1 MHRGLSPRE
10 HIMVQKEHCL
20 KTYLVVSHGLAWVL
34 LGLILFLCGCASGT
48 SRKTSSMKSAKSVK
62 SSAAE
67 FSSRNQSLLAL
78 YSAEIETA
86 ADRIIFE
93 SPSVRRQALL
103 WKAEAIPV
111 LQTSLLNTDPV
122 AAALDT
128 WAFLFQ
134 MSAYMQQPVVKDGF
148 GESHPIVVETL
159 RKMETQM
166 EQLVLT
172 AAPTAKIPALRERVT
187 SWAEAHP
194 AQAGLASRQS
204 IGPELIRRAGESELG
219 RLASLKALSV
229 GLGDFTARLDSY
241 NAYLPK
247 QARWQ
252 AELALIDL
260 TTHNPEV
267 TNAISSL
274 GVLSN
279 ALAKSSSGMKRMPEL
294 LGQARATALADIEGQ
309 RVDAQAFFRAER
321 LDTMETLKQE
331 RIATVAALDG
341 ERLAAVADLRKE
353 RQIVLDAL
361 HDERVAMTDDLH
373 AASEKALRAF
383 DANSRSLIDHF
394 FLRAA
399 ELVLLTLALCFL
411 AFWILLRRFTAKF
424 MDRGRGWSDRAA

>member
-1 MHRGLSPRE
+1 MHCGLSPRE

-48 SRKTSSMKSAKSVK
+48 SRKTS
-62 SSAAE
+62 
-67 FSSRNQSLLAL
+67 
-78 YSAEIETA
+78 
-86 ADRIIFE
+86 
-93 SPSVRRQALL
+93 P
-103 WKAEAIPV
+103 
-111 LQTSLLNTDPV
+111 
-122 AAALDT
+122 
-128 WAFLFQ
+128 
-134 MSAYMQQPVVKDGF
+134 
-148 GESHPIVVETL
+148 
-159 RKMETQM
+159 
-166 EQLVLT
+166 LT
-172 AAPTAKIPALRERVT
+172 I
-187 SWAEAHP
+187 
-194 AQAGLASRQS
+194 
-204 IGPELIRRAGESELG
+204 
-219 RLASLKALSV
+219 
-229 GLGDFTARLDSY
+229 
-241 NAYLPK
+241 
-247 QARWQ
+247 
-252 AELALIDL
+252 
-260 TTHNPEV
+260 HNPEV

-279 ALAKSSSGMKRMPEL
+279 ALAKSSSGVKRMPEL

-353 RQIVLDAL
+353 RQIVLNTL
-361 HDERVAMTDDLH
+361 HNERVAMTDLH

-394 FLRAA
+394 YLRAA